1 MVSLK
6 DVAKRCGVS
15 TATVSKALNGHSD
28 IGEKKCIQQCAV
40 VDLQESIRKS
50 RNTRYVQRIFSA
62 LLLWLDVLY
71 CSGI

>member
-1 MVSLK
+1 M
-6 DVAKRCGVS
+6 
-15 TATVSKALNGHSD
+15 
-28 IGEKKCIQQCAV
+28 QQCVV

>member
-28 IGEKKCIQQCAV
+28 IGEKTK
-40 VDLQESIRKS
+40 IRIKEAA
-50 RNTRYVQRIFSA
+50 QDGIFSE
-62 LLLWLDVLY
+62 
-71 CSGI
+71 CGSKGIKDEPFL